1 MTGMTD
7 INVRFVCHVCL
18 NKTVIVTTPT
28 SGTSIVTAPNGY
40 RDGLRKGSG
49 HEARAL
55 GSAILSAGWR
65 SVVEQALHLASTT
78 GDQKEQPSLMS
89 SIDISSLQG
98 KMEISAA
105 AAVAARQ

>member
-1 MTGMTD
+1 
-7 INVRFVCHVCL
+7 
-18 NKTVIVTTPT
+18 
-28 SGTSIVTAPNGY
+28 
-40 RDGLRKGSG
+40 
-49 HEARAL
+49 
-55 GSAILSAGWR
+55 
-65 SVVEQALHLASTT
+65 VEQALHLASTT